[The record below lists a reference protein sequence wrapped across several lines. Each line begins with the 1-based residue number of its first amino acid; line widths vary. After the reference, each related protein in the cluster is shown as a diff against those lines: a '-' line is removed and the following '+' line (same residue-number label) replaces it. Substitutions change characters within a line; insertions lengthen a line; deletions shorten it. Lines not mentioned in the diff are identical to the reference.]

1 REGDV
6 GVEVLELAAGEV
18 GEDRGA
24 EVARGRHGREGGE
37 DGEEF
42 HSFRSFNNEHKVAGA
57 GGWSGGN
64 RSWPGLYQPGELA
77 VCQSV
82 GAEALFKTS
91 KVVSSTTRVLHSLAH
106 PPEAAAAGSFSSPAA
121 AAAISTA
128 ASKLQHSG
136 MPCLT
141 FSSASANVAAHLTST
156 NRPSDTA
163 LNASFWFR

>member
-1 REGDV
+1 MHLVRISAGFHRVPNTALLVAVAHDDRRRLPVLGQRQHGHVLGAHFDREGDV

-64 RSWPGLYQPGELA
+64 RS
-77 VCQSV
+77 
-82 GAEALFKTS
+82 
-91 KVVSSTTRVLHSLAH
+91 
-106 PPEAAAAGSFSSPAA
+106 
-121 AAAISTA
+121 
-128 ASKLQHSG
+128 
-136 MPCLT
+136 
-141 FSSASANVAAHLTST
+141 
-156 NRPSDTA
+156 
-163 LNASFWFR
+163 